1 MNSMKIYIAGP
12 LCSEKERKFL
22 EEIDK
27 ECEKLG
33 FQTFL
38 PHRDCGLYKGMED
51 IDKIAKKDVEEIY
64 NCGLMI
70 GVLNGIYVGAGTAW
84 EMGFAQALGKKVLAL
99 KTDRKIEESIGE
111 ISAVILGNTEIVD
124 SIEKLKEKLKELKN

>member
-27 ECEKLG
+27 ECKKLG

-38 PHRDCGLYKGMED
+38 PHRDCGLYKDIED
-51 IDKIAKKDVEEIY
+51 IGKIAKKDVEEIY
-64 NCGLMI
+64 KCDLMI
-70 GVLNGIYVGAGTAW
+70 GVLNGICVGAGTAW
-84 EMGFAQALGKKVLAL
+84 EMGFMQALDKKVIGL
-99 KTDRKIEESIGE
+99 KTDRKVNESIGE

-124 SIEKLKEKLKELKN
+124 SIEKLKEKLTEIKD